1 MRLVCLIYLPGDLKA
16 WIGMLVDYYNSER
29 YHESMNN
36 LMPEQ
41 VSGGEELLNFVPA
54 ATTY

>member
-1 MRLVCLIYLPGDLKA
+1 VLLENYYLPGDLKA
-16 WIGMLVDYYNSER
+16 WIGMLVDYYYSER

-36 LMPEQ
+36 LTPEQ

-54 ATTY
+54 ATT